1 MKAKII
7 KCVIL
12 VLSLVCILF
21 CRVQPTY
28 AMQQGT
34 NGDELQVAEPEQ
46 LVIQLGEAWA
56 GVEFELKTDAGMYP
70 GTIAVGEDGVL
81 RLEIGG
87 SKNYTL
93 TCLNSSTPAPDPVDS
108 DLQVTETAQDD
119 ATHQTDP
126 ETDPSEAPSVT
137 NNPESE
143 PDSEAPQ
150 DDTGAGIPTTHLV
163 IFGVGLVIA
172 IGALIGIK
180 YLPKKHTVSSEY
192 DDEDDE

>member
-7 KCVIL
+7 KCVLL
-12 VLSLVCILF
+12 VLSLICIL
-21 CRVQPTY
+21 CCKVQPTY

-46 LVIQLGEAWA
+46 LVIQLGEEWA

-70 GTIAVGEDGVL
+70 GTITVGEDGVL

-93 TCLNSSTPAPDPVDS
+93 SCLNSSVPAPSPEES
-108 DLQVTETAQDD
+108 DLQVTEPEQNDGTY
-119 ATHQTDP
+119 QTDP
-126 ETDPSEAPSVT
+126 ETDATQAPSVSDP
-137 NNPESE
+137 PEAE
-143 PDSEAPQ
+143 DRPEDAQDS
-150 DDTGAGIPTTHLV
+150 TVAGIPTTHLV

-172 IGALIGIK
+172 IGALIALK
-180 YLPKKHTVSSEY
+180 FVPKKHTASSEY
-192 DDEDDE
+192 EDDDEE

>member
-7 KCVIL
+7 KAVLL
-12 VLSLVCILF
+12 VLSLVCIL
-21 CRVQPTY
+21 CCGVQPIY

-46 LVIQLGEAWA
+46 LVIQLGESWA

-70 GTIAVGEDGVL
+70 GTIVVGEDGVL

-93 TCLNSSTPAPDPVDS
+93 SCLNSSVPAPAPQDS
-108 DLQVTETAQDD
+108 HLQATNPQENEN
-119 ATHQTDP
+119 THQTDP
-126 ETDPSEAPSVT
+126 ENSPSENPSELDPT
-137 NNPESE
+137 ESV
-143 PDSEAPQ
+143 EAPTTPNQ
-150 DDTGAGIPTTHLV
+150 TTDAGIPTTHLV

-172 IGALIGIK
+172 IGSLVGLK
-180 YLPKKHTVSSEY
+180 YLPKKNTASSEY
-192 DDEDDE
+192 DDEDD